1 MDKKLTFIVLL
12 WSIGLISQA
21 FGVTGTYVDIS
32 PSNTVAVNGTDPWY
46 STAAVT
52 GLWQQRAFCNE
63 GTIYQGGNNA
73 AMDLK
78 TTISG
83 LEPGQVYDIYSVYW
97 TKSIGENWGMLAG
110 VDPNSARAVW
120 YNFENGTKTGPTEV
134 DGAIFEM
141 EGLIGTATAD
151 KDGKLD
157 VYTFNHAHIT
167 TSHRAW
173 ADGFSYQQAFLTY
186 NPQPSHGE
194 TDMALDV
201 ELSWSTMLDPSN
213 PTQPHLGVTDH
224 WVYLSESP
232 YLTADDLVETV
243 PVGVTQISP
252 PSLEANKRY
261 YWAVDEQLSD
271 GSFVLGLTWTFETV
285 KTLASFDPPAG
296 SQPRNARAD
305 VGETVVFAATAG
317 VSASPDMPIAYQW
330 YRGLPGDTSRPM
342 VDEPGHIAGAE
353 TQQLSITVTSTD
365 EDSYFCRATN
375 DAGAMDSIAATLL
388 IKRMLAWYKFENNL
402 NDSVGVGHGTMTN
415 PAYVDGMDGKA
426 LNFDGT
432 NYVDLGR
439 EGFPKA
445 GLGNGLGAG
454 SLSFWINT
462 PKTDI
467 SFVGTFNDGATTGF
481 RVEYT
486 SGNSLSLLVR
496 DDSGVGVSR
505 GIAPAGSILNAWHLV
520 TCTWDA
526 ETGETAIYLDGAST
540 GLVTSS
546 QPSRFSPWQYP
557 MVIGARQNRAT
568 LEWFYTGAMD
578 DYRLYNYPLNPYEV
592 AELYTSLKG
601 GRILVEYPVGD
612 LSQDGVVDQADLEI
626 LRSHWLECGWAPAPT
641 CEYKLDVAELTA
653 LLSAWLDELDVG
665 DDM

>member
-1 MDKKLTFIVLL
+1 MDKKLIFIAL
-12 WSIGLISQA
+12 WFSTSLMSQA
-21 FGVTGTYVDIS
+21 LGVTGTYVDIS
-32 PSNTVAVNGTDPWY
+32 PANTVAVDGTDPWY

-73 AMDLK
+73 AVDLK

-83 LEPGQVYDIYSVYW
+83 LEPGQVYGIYSVYW
-97 TKSIGENWGMLAG
+97 TKSVGENWGMLAG
-110 VDPNSARAVW
+110 VDPNRASAVW
-120 YNFENGTKTGPTEV
+120 YNFENGTKTGATEV
-134 DGAIFEM
+134 AGAIFEM

-151 KDGKLD
+151 KDGNVA

-167 TSHRAW
+167 TSQRAW

-194 TDMALDV
+194 TNVALDV

-213 PTQPHLGVTDH
+213 PTQSYAGVTKH

-232 YLTADDLVETV
+232 YLTAEDLLEKV
-243 PVGVTQISP
+243 PVSVERVSP
-252 PSLEANKRY
+252 PALEANKRY
-261 YWAVDEQLSD
+261 YWAADEELAD
-271 GSFVLGLTWTFETV
+271 GSFVLGAIWTFETIA
-285 KTLASFDPPAG
+285 TLASFDPPAG
-296 SQPRNARAD
+296 SQPSNARAN
-305 VGETVVFAATAG
+305 VGQTVVFTAAATVPTA
-317 VSASPDMPIAYQW
+317 PDTPIAYQW

-365 EDSYFCRATN
+365 EDSYFCQAAS
-375 DAGAMDSIAATLL
+375 DAGTVDSTSATLL
-388 IKRMLAWYKFENNL
+388 IKRMLAWYKFDNNL
-402 NDSVGVGHGTMTN
+402 DDSVGAGHGTMTN

-439 EGFPKA
+439 EGLPKT
-445 GLGNGLGAG
+445 GLGNGLEAG
-454 SLSFWINT
+454 SVSFWFNT
-462 PKTDI
+462 AQTDV
-467 SFVGTFNDGATTGF
+467 SFVGTFNDGTSTAF

-486 SGNSLSLLVR
+486 SGNALSFLVR
-496 DDSGVGVSR
+496 DDEGVG
-505 GIAPAGSILNAWHLV
+505 IARAVNPSGSILNAWHLV

-526 ETGETAIYLDGAST
+526 ETGETAIYLDGVST
-540 GLVTSS
+540 GLVTSGH
-546 QPSRFSPWQYP
+546 PSNFSAWQYP

-578 DYRLYNYPLNPYEV
+578 DYRLYNYPLDPREV
-592 AELYTSLKG
+592 AGLYTSLKG

-612 LSQDGVVDQADLEI
+612 LNQDGVVDQSDLEI
-626 LRSHWLECGWAPAPT
+626 LRSNWLSCGWVPDAT

-653 LLSAWLDELDVG
+653 LLSAWLDELGAG